1 MSKAKRS
8 VAILVLFIMVL
19 SLFSGCG
26 GPQVQSSGGSA
37 LRVGWCSEPDTLNPL
52 TSYSTESKQI
62 TNLIYE
68 PLIGYGTD
76 PAGNEFTVVC
86 DANAFEVHWNLA
98 RENHRAIVLNHP
110 ILLTAQREGLLL
122 AQRTPLPWESG
133 HICWQTLI

>member
-1 MSKAKRS
+1 MNIEFKPFSRHDWMSFGGAEQFVLEIPVEAKDGS
-8 VAILVLFIMVL
+8 FTGSFKVATDPV
-19 SLFSGCG
+19 
-26 GPQVQSSGGSA
+26 
-37 LRVGWCSEPDTLNPL
+37 
-52 TSYSTESKQI
+52 
-62 TNLIYE
+62 
-68 PLIGYGTD
+68 IGYGTD